1 MPSTRDEA
9 PQTQGQEG
17 APEPPRLGVEADPI
31 TISDTSGGN
40 ETSGDAHPMEEE
52 ASTSLIAGRT
62 PWPAGLRA
70 LEEQKEKE
78 KEGEERE
85 REATRQP
92 QERQQQQ
99 QG

>member
-1 MPSTRDEA
+1 
-9 PQTQGQEG
+9 
-17 APEPPRLGVEADPI
+17 
-31 TISDTSGGN
+31 
-40 ETSGDAHPMEEE
+40 MEEE
-52 ASTSLIAGRT
+52 ASTPLISGQT

-85 REATRQP
+85 RDATRLP

-99 QG
+99 RHQ